1 MITVRFQKSGSRLRA
16 FSISGHAGYADAGK
30 DIVCASVTS
39 AVQLTANAITEQ
51 FGERAA
57 VTVEENQISLLL
69 PSDAGKEAALLLE
82 ALLEHLRILAED
94 YKNTIQIIVSEV

>member
-16 FSISGHAGYADAGK
+16 FSISGHAGYADAGQ

-51 FGERAA
+51 FGERAE
-57 VTVEENQISLLL
+57 VTVEENRISLLL
-69 PSDAGKEAALLLE
+69 PSDAGKQAAVLEE
-82 ALLEHLRILAED
+82 ALLEHLRMLGEE
-94 YKNTIQIIVSEV
+94 YKNSNQNIVSEV

>member
-1 MITVRFQKSGSRLRA
+1 M
-16 FSISGHAGYADAGK
+16 
-30 DIVCASVTS
+30 
-39 AVQLTANAITEQ
+39 
-51 FGERAA
+51 
-57 VTVEENQISLLL
+57 EENQISLLL

>member
-1 MITVRFQKSGSRLRA
+1 MITVHFGRSSQGLVA
-16 FSISGHAGYADAGK
+16 FSISGHAGYADAGQ

-51 FGERAA
+51 FGVNAK
-57 VTVEENQISLLL
+57 VTVDENKISLRL
-69 PSDAGKEAALLLE
+69 PTGAKKGAQLLLE
-82 ALLEHLRILAED
+82 ALFEHLTVLSED

>member
-16 FSISGHAGYADAGK
+16 FSISGHGYADAGQ

-51 FGERAA
+51 FGERAE